1 MFNFFGPKKQ
11 SGPKVVSTV
20 SRNSRRAA
28 EQALSG
34 SIKETTPP
42 DKGAYLELNEPAI
55 TLTEEGKDD
64 DSMCHHEALKLNLI
78 IAPSPFCP

>member
-1 MFNFFGPKKQ
+1 M
-11 SGPKVVSTV
+11 
-20 SRNSRRAA
+20 
-28 EQALSG
+28 
-34 SIKETTPP
+34 KETTPP